1 VKSLLLRSN
10 SYANANRWGDLV
22 HAFTE
27 LLKNSMTSLDEM
39 VLLLHT
45 AIPGPYGWRSR
56 FVRPV
61 SYDNLDEV
69 PKLLLSPT
77 PSTLRTGPTPSHQQW
92 PPVEEVTGVQPDGDD
107 DGEAEQKHIDM
118 PQEKIVDKKEA
129 EAVISDGDREEIDEA
144 QVNAAKVIQ
153 DAYRCHLE
161 RKRAGAAKKIQAA
174 YRRRLKRKS
183 VVHKG
188 IDATQVHYW
197 NLLRETSTEMEWT
210 KDSQYYLLFRIPLAD
225 ILTCLDTI
233 KVFAESERKEARKR
247 MMTEDNTGL
256 EESMEALDKHRCD
269 SVDCTSY
276 QGSNKSSSKL
286 FKKTITLQKKLSP
299 SSEFHQERSV
309 SNLQHAVKEV
319 KGVVESLDNIP
330 KSIGTRNL
338 IKRRCDQGWKWIFE
352 KQESRDKGKKAKKPE
367 LVLDREDLL
376 YL

>member
-1 VKSLLLRSN
+1 
-10 SYANANRWGDLV
+10 
-22 HAFTE
+22 
-27 LLKNSMTSLDEM
+27 M
-39 VLLLHT
+39 
-45 AIPGPYGWRSR
+45 
-56 FVRPV
+56 
-61 SYDNLDEV
+61 
-69 PKLLLSPT
+69 
-77 PSTLRTGPTPSHQQW
+77 
-92 PPVEEVTGVQPDGDD
+92 GVQPDGDD

-118 PQEKIVDKKEA
+118 PQEKIVDEKEA
-129 EAVISDGDREEIDEA
+129 EAVISDGDCEEIDEA

-153 DAYRCHLE
+153 DAYRRHLE

-174 YRRRLKRKS
+174 YCRRLKRKS
-183 VVHKG
+183 VIRKG

-225 ILTCLDTI
+225 NLVCLDTI